1 MSSSN
6 ISPVG
11 SGYRVSQSE
20 FIDRFGSGLGGSDI
34 DFLRRAYIVS
44 EAFHRGQTRDE
55 GTPYFNHP
63 ISVATI
69 LFDELG
75 IRDTGIICGAV
86 LHDVIE
92 DSDITRRDIQVMFTD
107 EIATTVQLL
116 TKVSGIATSDYL
128 NSIEYESPKIAL
140 PIKLCDR
147 LDNLRSLHLSKKPEK
162 RAKYLNETN
171 AYFLPLAERHNAY
184 VYRQLK
190 SLIAELS

>member
-1 MSSSN
+1 MSTSN
-6 ISPVG
+6 ISPVS
-11 SGYRVSQSE
+11 SGYSVSQTE
-20 FIDRFGSGLGGSDI
+20 FVGRFGNGLNDTEV
-34 DFLRRAYIVS
+34 DFLRRAYIIS

-63 ISVATI
+63 IRVATI
-69 LFDELG
+69 LFEEVGL
-75 IRDTGIICGAV
+75 RDAGIICGAV

-92 DSDITRRDIQVMFTD
+92 DSDITRQDIQVMFTD
-107 EIATTVQLL
+107 QIATTVQLL

-128 NSIEYESPKIAL
+128 YAIEHHSPNIAL

-162 RAKYLNETN
+162 RARYLNETS
-171 AYFLPLAERHNAY
+171 AYFLPLAERHNTY
-184 VYRQLK
+184 IHRQLK